1 MSKLVFG
8 MVLIAG
14 AFYAAYKLGEKA
26 GMRKNAD
33 DDFDDIADMFVE
45 EEECS
50 EEESCEDKPG
60 EDKACEG
67 ETNEDTNADV
77 VAQ

>member
-14 AFYAAYKLGEKA
+14 AFYAAFKLGEKV

-45 EEECS
+45 EEESS
-50 EEESCEDKPG
+50 EEEPCEDKPG
-60 EDKACEG
+60 EDKVCED
-67 ETNEDTNADV
+67 EANEDADTDKA
-77 VAQ
+77 AQ